1 MHRIMMLPPV
11 MTVTD
16 DDDNGILNVQSVKDL
31 LTFTALIAKT
41 SGYVLTIANII
52 G

>member
-11 MTVTD
+11 MTVT

-52 G
+52 